1 MSSGG
6 EPHVSLWVK
15 SEVFSYGALPIA
27 PHPRLTFNVS
37 YMHLNTHNFY
47 TDSGVDIRVVQYK
60 LEISLLKGDN
70 SSHITL

>member
-37 YMHLNTHNFY
+37 LLNYRQF
-47 TDSGVDIRVVQYK
+47 
-60 LEISLLKGDN
+60 
-70 SSHITL
+70 TLRCRY